1 MRQMG
6 KGGVNMFSLI
16 CLGSGYWGVWAAA
29 QRRIVCHLNGS
40 YDFAKAVLK
49 AFEDG
54 QSVPLSS

>member
-1 MRQMG
+1 
-6 KGGVNMFSLI
+6 MFSLI